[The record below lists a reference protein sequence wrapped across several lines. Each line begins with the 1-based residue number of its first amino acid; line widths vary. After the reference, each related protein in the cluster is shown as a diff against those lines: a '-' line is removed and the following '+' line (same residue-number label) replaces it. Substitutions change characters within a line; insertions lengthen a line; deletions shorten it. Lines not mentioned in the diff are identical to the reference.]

1 MQSSLSVIFENRIA
15 IYNLLHGL
23 FSYEGDAL
31 MKNEDRIDSEHMNGN
46 NLIDFII
53 IFFKHK
59 RMILAVFLMT
69 VVGLATLYFLLTKE
83 KIEETSIPKP
93 ARYESECIIVKS
105 VDASLDQIETL
116 LKSRYLATQVIESN
130 NLLPYLYPEI
140 WDKTSKKWKAGTPP
154 SLNDTYTRINDNLK
168 LKSEKNILKISFSS
182 TDKELP
188 QKMIGYYLAGLS
200 EHLRESNR
208 ANIENML
215 NDIKQQLVQTKDPLR
230 KTILKDMMAEQIN
243 LEVKLK
249 TAPFYGF
256 SVIEPPSPAFMG
268 GDIPAAAKLKAQL
281 TRSSAIFLIILVSF
295 LFATFCA
302 YLSEY
307 INKLKQT
314 KPEKVQLLKK
324 YIKFKS

>member
-1 MQSSLSVIFENRIA
+1 
-15 IYNLLHGL
+15 
-23 FSYEGDAL
+23 
-31 MKNEDRIDSEHMNGN
+31 MKNEDGIDSEHKNGN
-46 NLIDFII
+46 NLLDFII

-59 RMILAVFLMT
+59 RLILVVFLMT
-69 VVGLATLYFLLTKE
+69 VVGLAALYFLLTKE
-83 KIEETSIPKP
+83 KTEETSIPKP

-105 VDASLDQIETL
+105 DDVSLDQIEAMLRSKHLTL
-116 LKSRYLATQVIESN
+116 RVIESN
-130 NLLPYLYPEI
+130 NLLPYIYPEI
-140 WDKTSKKWKAGTPP
+140 WDKTSKKWKVGTPP

-215 NDIKQQLVQTKDPLR
+215 NDIKQQLVQNKDALR
-230 KTILKDMMAEQIN
+230 KTILKDMMTELIN

-249 TAPFYGF
+249 TVPFYGF
-256 SVIEPPSPAFMG
+256 SVIEPPSPAIMG
-268 GDIPAAAKLKAQL
+268 GNIPPAAKPKARL

-307 INKLKQT
+307 VIRLKHT
-314 KPEKVQLLKK
+314 EPEKLQLLKK